1 MTGIL
6 GIQTISRATG
16 DIVQDGD
23 IEIKIENA
31 ILPFYGGSI
40 GAAPTRWQKWTAVR
54 IPWACDIVGAS
65 AWCDG
70 LMTGGSVDFYEANT
84 PATVLTAPINLQGQT
99 HGVGTIVADPSIA
112 LNAEVAL
119 MVLAEGAINR
129 LHAIV
134 VIAVP

>member
-1 MTGIL
+1 MTGAL
-6 GIQTISRATG
+6 GLQTIVRNTG
-16 DIVQDGD
+16 DVVQDGD
-23 IEIKIENA
+23 VEIKIENA

-40 GAAPTRWQKWTAVR
+40 PANPTRWIKWAAVR

-65 AWCDG
+65 AWCAG
-70 LMTGGSVDFYEANT
+70 VATGGSIDFYETDT
-84 PATVLTAPINLQGQT
+84 PATVLTAPIDLQGQT

-119 MVLAEGAINR
+119 MVLAEGDINR
-129 LHAIV
+129 LEAIV